1 MGARILIMA
10 VLAALWTSSASAE
23 PKFDIP
29 PPVAVTPL
37 PAGTPVRTISL
48 TKVVSDLDPDRT
60 WATLHWNLY
69 KGPLLRADRGRLDL
83 KETRFDSIFY
93 EEMGRAGFQV
103 EGDPGDLFDTQPST
117 SEFALGGAI
126 KGLKG
131 EFTVPS
137 LGSGREFKG
146 RGVMEI
152 EWQLYSR
159 LERRVVARIT
169 TRGGVAIDEAA
180 EDNVSRVLRG
190 SFAEN
195 VRALASSAE
204 FKKFI
209 IGSGSPRDA
218 EVVRHPDLTPIVL
231 HGPTARGPRPIAE
244 AAESVAIIFAGDGHG
259 SGFLVS
265 SDGLVL
271 TDQHVV
277 GTAQYVKVRWPDGV
291 EGLGEVVRSDR
302 IRDVA
307 LVKTDAHGRQPLR
320 LRVAP
325 MQPGETVFAI
335 GAPLYQ
341 EFQGTVTRGVISANR
356 TFDGLSFL
364 QSDVTVNP
372 GNSGGPLIDE
382 QGAVVGMT
390 ESGIRPEGAP
400 SGLNLFTPIGDALR
414 SLNAQAQ

>member
-1 MGARILIMA
+1 MGTRIIVMA
-10 VLAALWTSSASAE
+10 VLAALWTSSANAE
-23 PKFDIP
+23 PKLDIP
-29 PPVAVTPL
+29 PPVVVTPL

-48 TKVVSDLDPDRT
+48 TKVVSDLYPERT

-83 KETRFDSIFY
+83 KETRFDSVFY

-103 EGDPGDLFDTQPST
+103 EGDPGNLFDTQPST
-117 SEFALGGAI
+117 SEFALGGSI
-126 KGLKG
+126 KALKG

-169 TRGGVAIDEAA
+169 TRGGVAIDEVA
-180 EDNVSRVLRG
+180 EDNVSKVLRG

-195 VRALASSAE
+195 VRALAGSAE
-204 FKKFI
+204 FRKFVV
-209 IGSGSPRDA
+209 GSGPPPDA
-218 EVVRHPDLTPIVL
+218 QLASRPAVTAIVL
-231 HGPTARGPRPIAE
+231 QGPTARGPRPIAE
-244 AAESVAIIFAGDGHG
+244 VAKSVVVIFAGDGHG

-302 IRDVA
+302 IRDTA
-307 LVKTDAHGRQPLR
+307 LIKTDPRGRQPLR
-320 LRVAP
+320 LRT
-325 MQPGETVFAI
+325 QPLVVGDAVIAI
-335 GAPLYQ
+335 GAPLGE
-341 EFQGTVTRGVISANR
+341 EFQGTVTRGIFSANR
-356 TFDGLSFL
+356 TFNGLTFL

-372 GNSGGPLIDE
+372 GNSGGPLLDE

-400 SGLNLFTPIGDALR
+400 SGLNLFTPIGDALH
-414 SLNAQAQ
+414 SLNAQTQ